1 MTIYRNLFRYIPTK
15 SLAVFLWR
23 RKGVK
28 RNLLVNAWCIY
39 FSINMLKNDS
49 LFKNNNYDRSLSLML
64 WCHTI
69 MITKIL
75 ILGFLVTICRNPRVP
90 LCALGGCFWTQWSQN
105 DRLREG
111 KYQGVDFPSSRAEM
125 YSAML
130 VNLGGKFAK
139 SIYQNRGKPRWRS
152 E

>member
-1 MTIYRNLFRYIPTK
+1 MTIYRNLSGYIPTK

-28 RNLLVNAWCIY
+28 RNLLVDAWYIYY
-39 FSINMLKNDS
+39 FSIQMLKNDS
-49 LFKNNNYDRSLSLML
+49 LFKNNNYDRSLSLRI

-69 MITKIL
+69 MITKIF

-90 LCALGGCFWTQWSQN
+90 IYALGGCFWTQWSQN

-111 KYQGVDFPSSRAEM
+111 KYQGVDFPSSRAAM

-130 VNLGGKFAK
+130 VNLGGKFAE
-139 SIYQNRGKPRWRS
+139 SIYQKRCKKDF
-152 E
+152 